1 MNVKNNAS
9 LLRMRLHGQLISQ
22 TPLHSAGDVV
32 HTMLAIQAQDYAGAK
47 WSIGLRLPGATDETI
62 ENAIAEKQIVRSWV
76 LRNTLHFVSPKDL
89 RWMLT
94 LLKDRLL
101 HAATQNAARNGG
113 VDEKMLRR
121 ANNLIVKALEGGNI
135 LTREELADVLL
146 QKKLPVT
153 ENRMSYYLVRAA
165 ADQLICFGPRRGNTF
180 TFALLDEWLPPS
192 PALDR
197 ETALATMAFRYLNS
211 RAPATIKDFV
221 WWSGLTLTAAREAFE
236 LVKDDFDTIKINE
249 ETFWIPIQPKTPAK
263 PGLHLLPGFD
273 EYIMSYTGRGLIIDP
288 KHTKKIIGAGNG
300 LLAATIVSN
309 GQVIGIWKRL
319 IKNNK
324 VVISASGFN
333 SFTTTQ
339 ETAIGKVARRYG
351 KFLALPVETAFS

>member
-113 VDEKMLRR
+113 VDEKCYGALITLSSRR
-121 ANNLIVKALEGGNI
+121 SKAEIFLH
-135 LTREELADVLL
+135 A
-146 QKKLPVT
+146 KSS
-153 ENRMSYYLVRAA
+153 RMC
-165 ADQLICFGPRRGNTF
+165 CFRKNCP
-180 TFALLDEWLPPS
+180 L
-192 PALDR
+192 
-197 ETALATMAFRYLNS
+197 
-211 RAPATIKDFV
+211 
-221 WWSGLTLTAAREAFE
+221 
-236 LVKDDFDTIKINE
+236 
-249 ETFWIPIQPKTPAK
+249 PKTA
-263 PGLHLLPGFD
+263 
-273 EYIMSYTGRGLIIDP
+273 
-288 KHTKKIIGAGNG
+288 
-300 LLAATIVSN
+300 
-309 GQVIGIWKRL
+309 
-319 IKNNK
+319 
-324 VVISASGFN
+324 
-333 SFTTTQ
+333 
-339 ETAIGKVARRYG
+339 
-351 KFLALPVETAFS
+351 